1 MLSSVSSSSK
11 LNKPKESMLETLNIQ
26 PTHQKP
32 RRQPDLQWDYQHAS
46 EVGGC
51 TLLGLSP

>member
-11 LNKPKESMLETLNIQ
+11 LIKPKESMLETFNIQ